1 MAMIVDAD
9 SAACSTDDTDEGRLM
24 PFALQDRLDNSDG
37 MLPSFRNCP
46 NRPNAGSPLKRK
58 YTGPNTLT
66 GINDPRLQK
75 KVALAAA
82 KAPAA
87 PTSPQEIPATSPAL
101 VRHHSA
107 DSSPKQGDTQTLAP
121 VTLGREIVTGP
132 SSLQKSGDGDFTATE
147 PVQSAAFL
155 PPTPQQLN
163 VFAKTAF
170 VDLLDGALVKSASA
184 SATQADI
191 VADQAAL
198 QQPSTAPLRMLD
210 PPAQISELVDNT
222 TPALPQGKI
231 IQHAKLSRGF
241 TTSDFL
247 FYFPAASGRQP
258 DCIWANQKRLSN
270 ASPVLRKMVEQDSKE
285 LPLSF
290 NWLHP
295 LANALHDLAVVPAK
309 KADVS
314 KRSYDRPGRLTNM
327 SNAQESESNDKT
339 ASMRWVV
346 FHHASPHVYR
356 IICDYINGQP
366 VDAESIP
373 LIRRLA
379 TLQDVYSTAEALH
392 MASLQSDALDQICNS
407 LPVQDIIPQLFSNAS
422 MKNGTIRRRYLKL
435 VRDRL
440 PALWREGHL
449 QDVRRLAGLELGTDL
464 ATRADLVACLL
475 ENAALY
481 ALQESLEKLPITPPP
496 RKQLSMPDSPVSLG

>member
-66 GINDPRLQK
+66 GTTDPRLQK

-82 KAPAA
+82 KAPGA
-87 PTSPQEIPATSPAL
+87 PTSPQEAPAGSPAT
-101 VRHHSA
+101 VQRHSA
-107 DSSPKQGDTQTLAP
+107 DVVNSPKQDDTQTLAP
-121 VTLGREIVTGP
+121 VTFGREIVTGP
-132 SSLQKSGDGDFTATE
+132 SSLQIAGAGHFTAAQPT
-147 PVQSAAFL
+147 QNAAL
-155 PPTPQQLN
+155 LLPTPQLLD
-163 VFAKTAF
+163 VFAKTAL
-170 VDLLDGALVKSASA
+170 VDLLDGALVASASA

-191 VADQAAL
+191 VADQAAA
-198 QQPSTAPLRMLD
+198 PNTASPRMLD
-210 PPAQISELVDNT
+210 PPAQVSELVDDT

-231 IQHAKLSRGF
+231 IQHAKLSAGF

-247 FYFPAASGRQP
+247 FYFPATSGRQP
-258 DCIWANQKRLSN
+258 DCIWANQTRLSN

-290 NWLHP
+290 DWLRP
-295 LANALHDLAVVPAK
+295 IANALHELAVVPAK

-314 KRSYDRPGRLTNM
+314 KRSYYRPGRLTNM
-327 SNAQESESNDKT
+327 SSAQESESNDKSV
-339 ASMRWVV
+339 SMRWVV

-475 ENAALY
+475 ENVAHY
-481 ALQESLEKLPITPPP
+481 ALQESLEKLPVTPPP